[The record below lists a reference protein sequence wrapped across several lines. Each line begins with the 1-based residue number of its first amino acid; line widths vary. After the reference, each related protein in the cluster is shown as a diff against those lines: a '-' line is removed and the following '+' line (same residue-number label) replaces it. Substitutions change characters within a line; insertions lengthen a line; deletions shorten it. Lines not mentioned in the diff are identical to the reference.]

1 MTNLSDNRVAVGYIV
16 APQWRVGIGPNSE
29 HFRRTVWITIRRVL
43 SVDTGHIKHYTGAG
57 RSRKTSTHFQE
68 ARSRL
73 VYGMTSGPARSE
85 WSWFRFLVS
94 HVDFFPNCE
103 TTCSTFFF

>member
-73 VYGMTSGPARSE
+73 VLRNDLRPCPVRVVLVSFFGLAR
-85 WSWFRFLVS
+85 RFLS
-94 HVDFFPNCE
+94 
-103 TTCSTFFF
+103 